1 MMALIPFS
9 RCPERTIAS
18 VLAFGFVGFAFP
30 GYATA
35 QATAPTEPVASASSA
50 PDKSLSGLSVIIK
63 VESGAP
69 EPVLNVDGYRVRIA
83 ANTVTT
89 FAEPLQALSQV
100 GPNTWIRF
108 EGKLDDSGVLVAS
121 TAKFF
126 PAGYRKNFTA
136 MGPRNVK
143 HRPDYQPVTKDSLLD
158 AEGRMVSIHTKVR
171 YSDAGG
177 ACGWHKVPA
186 DQALQ
191 ERVEQIGM
199 RVIPAYQRDLA
210 AEDPAKIPFR
220 FYAVF
225 DDKMRGVFACYPGLV
240 LVPKNVIERLHND
253 DQLAAVLADGV
264 AFNLQQQL
272 ATMSPLQIAAFG
284 AEAASSFVPPI
295 PALSG
300 DVAAGILQHEITLK
314 LERERA
320 RISLQL
326 LANAGYD
333 PWQAPEAWRLLGPK
347 DLPADLQS
355 LKYTREGEYQLNTLK
370 AQYKTLPG
378 GSAHIGESAN

>member
-1 MMALIPFS
+1 MMALMPFS
-9 RCPERTIAS
+9 LWPERTIAS
-18 VLAFGFVGFAFP
+18 ALALAFVVAASQ
-30 GYATA
+30 GYAAA
-35 QATAPTEPVASASSA
+35 QTTAPTESAPPASSA
-50 PDKSLSGLSVIIK
+50 PDKSLSGLSVIIN
-63 VESGAP
+63 VESGAQD
-69 EPVLNVDGYRVRIA
+69 PVFHDDGYRVRIGA
-83 ANTVTT
+83 STKTT
-89 FAEPLQALSQV
+89 FAEPLKALSEV
-100 GPNTWIRF
+100 GPNTWMRF
-108 EGKLDDSGVLVAS
+108 EGKLDDTGVLVAS
-121 TAKFF
+121 TAGFF
-126 PAGYRKNFTA
+126 PAGYRKNLTA

-158 AEGRMVSIHTKVR
+158 ADGRLVSVHTKVR

-191 ERVEQIGM
+191 ERVERIGM
-199 RVIPAYQRDLA
+199 RLLPAYQRDLA
-210 AEDPAKIPFR
+210 PDDASKISFR
-220 FYAVF
+220 FYVVY
-225 DDKMRGVFACYPGLV
+225 DDKTRGVFACYPGLV

-272 ATMSPLQIAAFG
+272 ATMSPLEIAALG
-284 AEAASSFVPPI
+284 AETVGVFAPVI

-300 DVAAGILQHEITLK
+300 DVAGGILQHEITLK

-320 RISLQL
+320 RMSLQL
-326 LANAGYD
+326 MADAGYD

-347 DLPADLQS
+347 DLPPDLQS
-355 LKYTREGEYQLNTLK
+355 LKYTREGEYQLSTLK

-378 GSAHIGESAN
+378 GSLHVGDPAN